1 MRNFLLRRLLLII
14 PMVIIISL
22 IIFVLLTLQ
31 GDPFHQLLMNPHV
44 RPEDVKILMH
54 NWNWDKPLPIRYF
67 YWLKEFVVSTFAPR
81 AGNGWGFSLLS
92 PGMTA
97 RTLILSKLP
106 LTLALSGGSILLS
119 IIIAVPIGIFSA
131 LHQYGLGDN
140 IGTFFAFFGMSMPS
154 FWFGIMLIIVFG
166 LKLHWFPISGMH
178 SDMLPAGGQLVDFYA
193 ASWFARLANRAWYMA
208 LPIGVLSLLGVGGW
222 MRYMRSSMLEV
233 IRQDYVRTARAK
245 GAPERIVIMK
255 HALRNA
261 LIPII
266 TLIGLTLPGIIGGA
280 MITEQ
285 VFALDGMGRLTLQA
299 VLGNDMFVAMAI
311 LMIDSLLVL
320 FGSLL
325 ADILYAVA
333 DPRVRYS

>member
-1 MRNFLLRRLLLII
+1 VRNFLVRRLLLII
-14 PMVIIISL
+14 PMIIVISL

-54 NWNWDKPLPIRYF
+54 NWNWDKPLPIRYLN
-67 YWLKEFVVSTFAPR
+67 WLKEFVVSTFVPS
-81 AGNGWGFSLLS
+81 AGHGWGFSLLS

-106 LTLALSGGSILLS
+106 LTLALSGGSIVLS

-131 LHQYGLGDN
+131 LHQYGVGDN
-140 IGTFFAFFGMSMPS
+140 IATFFAFFGMSMPS
-154 FWFGIMLIIVFG
+154 FWFGIMLIIIFG

-178 SDMLPAGGQLVDFYA
+178 SDSLMVGGQLVDFYS
-193 ASWFARLANRAWYMA
+193 ASWLARLVNRAWYMA
-208 LPIGVLSLLGVGGW
+208 LPIGVLTLLDVGGW

-233 IRQDYVRTARAK
+233 VRQDYVRTARAK
-245 GAPERIVIMK
+245 GAPESVVIRK
-255 HALRNA
+255 HELRNA

-266 TLIGLTLPGIIGGA
+266 TLVGLTLPSIIGGA

-285 VFALDGMGRLTLQA
+285 VFALDGMGRLSLQA